1 MTIPLIV
8 VHLLDQLDSYW
19 STAGPGLLLF
29 NGQKYGQETER
40 KTKVSTKSSVPHHET
55 LTSPVLYQKSVS
67 RMGLQPDHTMRR
79 REEKTDETKWVCSLW
94 RKGKQEEEKDENDG
108 SVEKRKKMIS
118 IDHIDQ

>member
-1 MTIPLIV
+1 
-8 VHLLDQLDSYW
+8 
-19 STAGPGLLLF
+19 
-29 NGQKYGQETER
+29 
-40 KTKVSTKSSVPHHET
+40 
-55 LTSPVLYQKSVS
+55 
-67 RMGLQPDHTMRR
+67 MGLQPDHTMRR